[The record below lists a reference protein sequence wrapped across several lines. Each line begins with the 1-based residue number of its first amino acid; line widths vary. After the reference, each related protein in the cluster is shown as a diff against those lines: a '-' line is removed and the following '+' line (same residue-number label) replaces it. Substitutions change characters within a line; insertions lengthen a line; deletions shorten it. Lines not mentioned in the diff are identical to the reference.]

1 MRNTKQKKLIY
12 EIVDNS
18 HNHMT
23 ANEVYEKARESINNI
38 SLGTVYRIL
47 NVLSNNHQIRRI
59 TTKSGVD
66 HFDSITNENHQHFI
80 CSCCG
85 KITDVFNSK
94 IFYQK
99 EELTGFRIDSI
110 EITFTGVCNECVKK

>member
-66 HFDSITNENHQHFI
+66 HFDSITNENHQPLFWPD
-80 CSCCG
+80 G
-85 KITDVFNSK
+85 MFQWNRL
-94 IFYQK
+94 
-99 EELTGFRIDSI
+99 EMNRFRCIGSFLQ
-110 EITFTGVCNECVKK
+110 FTWR